1 MFALRYLQ
9 DSFIYARYGSNF
21 SVMKDHFYSLI
32 DRDMDGKEVSMSTF
46 KGDVLLL
53 ANVASA

>member
-1 MFALRYLQ
+1 M
-9 DSFIYARYGSNF
+9 YARYGSNL